1 VAFTD
6 ADGNVDVDAVVRLL
20 EEDPDLGP
28 RLERLGRDAA
38 EAARLA
44 AEDALAVC
52 RLLDAAGAT

>member
-1 VAFTD
+1 
-6 ADGNVDVDAVVRLL
+6 VDVVVRLL